1 MDLLSY
7 EFKNIIDNEDVFK
20 LLKGLTITYLS
31 QLTDLDVF
39 NIDNLCRRSI
49 ENVTLSIFNYYEEI
63 NEYYKD
69 LNKLLNN
76 ISIDENYNVIFKEND
91 RFLNLKGLIAYMED
105 QQWYIKFHNIYE
117 YYSPLYVIVPSEYDE
132 RYVEEDDPT
141 ILFNINV
148 IMYAYNLTRKIKE
161 IKIDKVNVKAALSK

>member
-1 MDLLSY
+1 MDLLSD

-91 RFLNLKGLIAYMED
+91 RFQNLKELIAYMED
-105 QQWYIKFHNIYE
+105 HPWYIKFHNIYE

-141 ILFNINV
+141 IFFNINV